1 MNFISM
7 AEILKRNIFSV
18 LVLGL
23 LIFLVVVLR
32 LLPDNMPFKSFEHLD
47 LFGMILTYAFI
58 AVTFMLGIYEL
69 TRSNR
74 SVKAVFN
81 VRNLLIIALFFA
93 LVCSL
98 FSWRFG
104 AYSLGFFVASALL
117 YFAVNRRLFAFDKVY
132 YLVFAYAL
140 LHLMGTITTPK
151 GFHFPE
157 KLYAFF
163 ILPLAFS
170 LFNLERNTLM
180 RLLRLFFRV
189 TFVYMAISLFFW
201 QYNLSY
207 SDVSSL
213 QWISTKLYYFN
224 REAYRFVIQW
234 ANFPMLG
241 ERINYTHPTYISLV
255 LLSGLISG
263 LYLNYKKP
271 MKAVVGIFELI
282 VYGILL
288 FATTLAM
295 ESRVGQVAFLVVS
308 GVSLLYYVKIKT
320 KYFRIVLYVGSLV
333 AVILA
338 FLILDS
344 GMISMSNDKPRQV
357 SYHIAAGY
365 AKNHL
370 WWGSGT
376 GEQQI
381 ALLEQQ
387 NKMPGVVR
395 PFGLPPYLYSHNQF
409 LGDMVQFG
417 IWGPLML
424 LILLSGLIYFS
435 IQKRNFLLQQLLL
448 LYTLI
453 MMIEEPFYIQEGIMR
468 FMLFFCVFL
477 AVGLSGRERKSIS
490 ITKNKE

>member
-1 MNFISM
+1 MNLIFM
-7 AEILKRNIFSV
+7 AEILKRNIFPI

-23 LIFLVVVLR
+23 LIFLVVGLR
-32 LLPDNMPFKSFEHLD
+32 LLPDMPFQSFENLD
-47 LFGMILTYAFI
+47 WFGMILTFVFI
-58 AVTFMLGIYEL
+58 AAALMLGVYEL

-74 SVKAVFN
+74 SVQAVFN
-81 VRNLLIIALFFA
+81 TRNLLIIALFFA
-93 LVCSL
+93 LVCTL

-104 AYSLGFFVASALL
+104 AYSLGVFVASALL
-117 YFAVNRRLFAFDKVY
+117 YFAVNRRLYSFERVY
-132 YLVFAYAL
+132 FLVFAYAL
-140 LHLMGTITTPK
+140 MHLIGTLSTPK

-170 LFNLERNTLM
+170 LFNFERNTLM

-189 TFVYMAISLFFW
+189 AFVYMAISLFFW

-271 MKAVVGIFELI
+271 MNAVVSIFELI
-282 VYGILL
+282 AYGLLL
-288 FATTLAM
+288 FVTTLAM

-308 GVSLLYYVKIKT
+308 GVSLLYYVKIRT
-320 KYFRIVLYVGSLV
+320 KYFRVVLYVGSLV

-344 GMISMSNDKPRQV
+344 GMVSMSSDKPRQV

-370 WWGSGT
+370 LWGCGT

-424 LILLSGLIYFS
+424 FILLSGLIYYS

-477 AVGLSGRERKSIS
+477 SVGLSVGERKSIS
-490 ITKNKE
+490 ITKKKA